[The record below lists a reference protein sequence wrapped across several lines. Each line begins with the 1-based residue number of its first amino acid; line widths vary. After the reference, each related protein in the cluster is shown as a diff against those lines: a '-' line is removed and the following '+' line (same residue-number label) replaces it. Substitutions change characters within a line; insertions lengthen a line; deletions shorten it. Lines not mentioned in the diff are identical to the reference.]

1 MFPGHL
7 CPHKGCKHKQVF
19 LCSFATDGLLIYHIF
34 QTHDGPFS
42 KTISFLTAGPGRV
55 NGSVMNSGY
64 PSHQQIPQA
73 YGYHQMPARLD
84 STNQSQA
91 MGGYTLHSQAQACAN
106 SKGTADVAVN
116 MRAPPFHVPAGPK
129 NNPVDRIASGTDIY
143 TRSLNG
149 IVAAAAASV
158 GTGTGTHRN
167 VGVVPSGMSRMY

>member
-1 MFPGHL
+1 MM
-7 CPHKGCKHKQVF
+7 
-19 LCSFATDGLLIYHIF
+19 GL
-34 QTHDGPFS
+34 FS
-42 KTISFLTAGPGRV
+42 EIISFLTTGPGRV

-91 MGGYTLHSQAQACAN
+91 MGGYTLHSQAHACAN
-106 SKGTADVAVN
+106 SKGTSDVAVN

-129 NNPVDRIASGTDIY
+129 NNPLDRIASGTDIY